1 MTRLYINNQSFNSY
15 QDVADHYRVSRDLI
29 YTRVHCYGWTLEEAI
44 EIAKHGKLTKN
55 ITSFDNNYF
64 LSIKSAAAFYKLNV
78 TTLSQRLRGGAKLT
92 KEMVTPPKY
101 RNSMKKTREKTGTKP
116 PGYYSKS
123 YFEKGDNKLL
133 TGFIYL
139 ALIPVEGEEFIKIGI
154 TKHDDVKTRLNQLPK
169 GSEIIFSIPSTL
181 YKCWLVESRILQHRF
196 IDEPNYSILTPFHG
210 YTELLS
216 SNQGLIEPLMA
227 FIKKELLHH

>member
-1 MTRLYINNQSFNSY
+1 MTTLYINNQLFNSF

-29 YTRVHCYGWTLEEAI
+29 YTRVHCYGWALEEAI
-44 EIAKHGKLTKN
+44 KTAKHGKLTKN

-64 LSIKSAAAFYKLNV
+64 PSIKSAAAFYHLNAA
-78 TTLSQRLRGGAKLT
+78 TLSQRLTGGAKLT
-92 KEMVTPPKY
+92 KEMVTPPKF
-101 RNSMKKTREKTGTKP
+101 RNKTKKPREKTGTKP

-139 ALIPVEGEEFIKIGI
+139 ALIPVKREKFIKIGI
-154 TKHDDVKTRLNQLPK
+154 TKHEDIKTRLNQLPR
-169 GSEIIFSIPSTL
+169 GSEIIFSETSTL
-181 YKCWLVESRILQHRF
+181 YKCWLVEQSILQHRF
-196 IDEPNYSILTPFHG
+196 IDEPNYSALTPFHG

-216 SNQGLIEPLMA
+216 TNMRIIEPLKK